1 MEYIIESLNFR
12 VGWDFN
18 VSIRGDESVVIINRK
33 SIYYM
38 VCKFFCLLRYFIVI
52 KVLDLLCDISFLIY
66 DK

>member
-12 VGWDFN
+12 FGWDFN